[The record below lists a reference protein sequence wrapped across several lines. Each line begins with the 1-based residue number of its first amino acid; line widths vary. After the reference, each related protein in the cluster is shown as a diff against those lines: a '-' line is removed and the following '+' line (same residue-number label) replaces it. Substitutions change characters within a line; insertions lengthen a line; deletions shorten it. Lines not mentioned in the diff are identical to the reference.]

1 MLVGHGYG
9 GLVIKNLIFQTYNH
23 VYEHVLKQVGEEDDI
38 KQRDKEWQ
46 EAHNFLQN
54 LRGIVFFSVPHS
66 TVEGTREFEQYIMES
81 SKSRVLRRSGLLKW
95 ISRDMEEFS
104 RQMKK
109 LSVDFEARVPKRT
122 MILSFVEGKGK
133 VSKLLPEYGCFC
145 ISSLVFLQASVLVY
159 TNGIVCYYHSFSS
172 TRCF

>member
-23 VYEHVLKQVGEEDDI
+23 VGEEDDI
-38 KQRDKEWQ
+38 KQRDKEWRK
-46 EAHNFLQN
+46 AYNFLQK

-66 TVEGTREFEQYIMES
+66 TVEGTREFEHYIMES

-95 ISRDMEEFS
+95 LKNDMEAFS
-104 RQMKK
+104 QQMKQ

-122 MILSFVEGKGK
+122 VILSFVEGKSK
-133 VSKLLPEYGCFC
+133 VSKLLLGIWLFLH
-145 ISSLVFLQASVLVY
+145 IKFGLSSSFSTGLHYWNCVLLPLVFF
-159 TNGIVCYYHSFSS
+159 H
-172 TRCF
+172 

>member
-23 VYEHVLKQVGEEDDI
+23 VGEEDDI
-38 KQRDKEWQ
+38 KLRDKEWRK
-46 EAHNFLQN
+46 AYNFLQK

-66 TVEGTREFEQYIMES
+66 TVEGTREFEHYIMES

-95 ISRDMEEFS
+95 LKNDMEAFS
-104 RQMKK
+104 QQMKQ

-122 MILSFVEGKGK
+122 VILSFVEGKGK
-133 VSKLLPEYGCFC
+133 VSKLLLEYGCFC
-145 ISSLVFLQASVLVY
+145 ISSSVFLQA
-159 TNGIVCYYHSFSS
+159 
-172 TRCF
+172 

>member
-9 GLVIKNLIFQTYNH
+9 GLVIKSLIFQTYNH
-23 VYEHVLKQVGEEDDI
+23 AYEQVGEEDDI
-38 KQRDKEWQ
+38 KQRDKERQ
-46 EAHNFLQN
+46 EAYNFLQN
-54 LRGIVFFSVPHS
+54 LRGIVFFGVPHS
-66 TVEGTREFEQYIMES
+66 TVEGTREFEHYIMES

-95 ISRDMEEFS
+95 LTKDMEAFS
-104 RQMKK
+104 RQMKQ

-122 MILSFVEGKGK
+122 VILSFVEGMGK
-133 VSKLLPEYGCFC
+133 VSNLLLKYGCFC

-159 TNGIVCYYHSFSS
+159 TTGIVCYYHWFSS

>member
-23 VYEHVLKQVGEEDDI
+23 VSEQVGEEDDI
-38 KQRDKEWQ
+38 KQRDKKSR

-81 SKSRVLRRSGLLKW
+81 SKSRVFRRSGLLKW
-95 ISRDMEEFS
+95 ISKDTEEFS

-122 MILSFVEGKGK
+122 VILSFVEGKGK
-133 VSKLLPEYGCFC
+133 VMLPDYGCFC
-145 ISSLVFLQASVLVY
+145 ILSLVFLQASVRVY